1 MKRGIVFILL
11 LALPIRAVLA
21 VSGIGCMAMPSMAQ
35 HAAVSDGSPCPM
47 HEGQPAE
54 SGSSTETC
62 SSCDAA
68 CCAALAP
75 ESVPPLSAAA
85 AVNEPLFLRGTGVDQ
100 VAQSSLER
108 PPKAL

>member
-21 VSGIGCMAMPSMAQ
+21 VSGIGCMAMPSMAEPS
-35 HAAVSDGSPCPM
+35 AISDGSCPM
-47 HEGQPAE
+47 HEGPPAG
-54 SGSSTETC
+54 SGPSTATC

-85 AVNEPLFLRGTGVDQ
+85 AVDEPLFLRGTGLDQ
-100 VAQSSLER
+100 IAQSSLER